1 MDVSRPSHR
10 PTMTEE
16 DWDGEAR
23 SRAEEA
29 WSGWLRK
36 GVGGGG
42 GGDEDEMMSL
52 VGSRQGGM
60 GGVEIRVGWGYLL
73 GGIVESFGLLRNA
86 IATFSSAMTT
96 TTICT
101 KTFNSPSPGIYQLD
115 FFFKAQTKQKHEVMY
130 P

>member
-1 MDVSRPSHR
+1 MNVSRPSHR

-42 GGDEDEMMSL
+42 GGDDDDDDDEFGGFMTRGNGRS
-52 VGSRQGGM
+52 GNKSRL
-60 GGVEIRVGWGYLL
+60 GYLL

-96 TTICT
+96 TT
-101 KTFNSPSPGIYQLD
+101 KTFSSPSPGI
-115 FFFKAQTKQKHEVMY
+115 
-130 P
+130 